1 MAISYAVIRKLVADQ
16 AFQDRLQVALW
27 REASKLLRQTPAP
40 SAELL
45 TWARA
50 ALKGVSQNMTEATIR
65 VATTG
70 AVFNQGDA
78 VTDDQL
84 QAVVGTIVADLAGA
98 PCPWF
103 RLSALPRTWSAP
115 RRARCWSAST
125 WSRPSR
131 A

>member
-50 ALKGVSQNMTEATIR
+50 ELKGVTQNMTEATIR

-70 AVFNQGDA
+70 AVFNQGGA

-84 QAVVGTIVADLAGA
+84 QAVVSTIASDLAGV
-98 PCPWF
+98 P
-103 RLSALPRTWSAP
+103 
-115 RRARCWSAST
+115 
-125 WSRPSR
+125 
-131 A
+131 

>member
-1 MAISYAVIRKLVADQ
+1 MAISYTDIRALVKNQ

-40 SAELL
+40 AAELL

-65 VATTG
+65 VATSG
-70 AVFNQGDA
+70 AVFNFGEA

-84 QAVVGTIVADLAGA
+84 QAVVAAIVPDLAGA
-98 PCPWF
+98 P
-103 RLSALPRTWSAP
+103 
-115 RRARCWSAST
+115 
-125 WSRPSR
+125 
-131 A
+131 

>member
-50 ALKGVSQNMTEATIR
+50 ELKGVTQNMTEATIR

-84 QAVVGTIVADLAGA
+84 QAVVSTIASDLAGV
-98 PCPWF
+98 P
-103 RLSALPRTWSAP
+103 
-115 RRARCWSAST
+115 
-125 WSRPSR
+125 
-131 A
+131 

>member
-84 QAVVGTIVADLAGA
+84 QAGVSTIGADLAGA
-98 PCPWF
+98 P
-103 RLSALPRTWSAP
+103 
-115 RRARCWSAST
+115 
-125 WSRPSR
+125 
-131 A
+131 